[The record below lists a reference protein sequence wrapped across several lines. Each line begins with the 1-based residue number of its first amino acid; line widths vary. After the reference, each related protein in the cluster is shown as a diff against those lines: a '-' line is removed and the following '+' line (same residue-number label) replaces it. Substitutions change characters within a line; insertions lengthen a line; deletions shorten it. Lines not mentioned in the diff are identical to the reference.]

1 MEQSLGDVA
10 DRIEAIEQLAFGVH
24 DRRLRLVEG
33 HDGSM
38 SPAFVASRHM
48 TWTCSGGVGFTKSAV
63 VSWDHM
69 GAWFAQLVT
78 CAASSSCSRRT
89 GSGEAAA
96 TLYGAAVPDAGNSSP
111 LYGADL
117 AKMQRVR
124 TVISREL
131 GHHALSA

>member
-1 MEQSLGDVA
+1 MTA
-10 DRIEAIEQLAFGVH
+10 
-24 DRRLRLVEG
+24 
-33 HDGSM
+33 SM

-117 AKMQRVR
+117 AKMRRVR

-131 GHHALSA
+131 GHHRVERLMTISQRLSPNEVAALALRSLDGLCLGP